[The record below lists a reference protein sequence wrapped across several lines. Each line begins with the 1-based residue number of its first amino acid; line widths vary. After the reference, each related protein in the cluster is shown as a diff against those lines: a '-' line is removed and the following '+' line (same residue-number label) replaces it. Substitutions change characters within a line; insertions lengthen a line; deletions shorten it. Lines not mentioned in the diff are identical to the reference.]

1 MVCLQVLV
9 TLWLQMLQFKADRV
23 IFFPFFIDKIWEKPY
38 YGVMPLTNRQK
49 TFAKLIV
56 EGTYSNSECARQAG
70 YSEGQARKTASLL
83 LNGRDFPLVVEHI
96 KELREN
102 YEKKYGVSLMGQLKR
117 FADLS
122 RGAEE
127 SGQFSAAVNAEKY
140 RSALGGLAVDRRETN
155 VTHNLDKLS
164 REEIIGRL
172 AEIRKNYPSAF
183 EGEYKV
189 VGESEEVGSLPDLGK

>member
-1 MVCLQVLV
+1 
-9 TLWLQMLQFKADRV
+9 
-23 IFFPFFIDKIWEKPY
+23 
-38 YGVMPLTNRQK
+38 
-49 TFAKLIV
+49 
-56 EGTYSNSECARQAG
+56 
-70 YSEGQARKTASLL
+70 
-83 LNGRDFPLVVEHI
+83 
-96 KELREN
+96 
-102 YEKKYGVSLMGQLKR
+102 MGQLKR

-164 REEIIGRL
+164 REEIVGRL

-189 VGESEEVGSLPDLGK
+189 VEESERARSLSDLGK

>member
-1 MVCLQVLV
+1 
-9 TLWLQMLQFKADRV
+9 
-23 IFFPFFIDKIWEKPY
+23 
-38 YGVMPLTNRQK
+38 MPLTNRQK

-56 EGTYSNSECARQAG
+56 EGTNSNSECARQAG

-83 LNGRDFPLVVEHI
+83 LNGRNFPLVNEYI
-96 KELREN
+96 KDLREN
-102 YEKKYGVSLMGQLKR
+102 RYGVTLMGQLKR

-122 RGAEE
+122 KGAEE

-164 REEIIGRL
+164 REEIVARL
-172 AEIRKNYPSAF
+172 SEIRKNHPSAF
-183 EGEYKV
+183 IDGDYKV
-189 VGESEEVGSLPDLGK
+189 VGESGGKKTLSNLGK

>member
-1 MVCLQVLV
+1 
-9 TLWLQMLQFKADRV
+9 
-23 IFFPFFIDKIWEKPY
+23 
-38 YGVMPLTNRQK
+38 MPLTNRQK

-56 EGTYSNSECARQAG
+56 EGTNSNSECARQAG

-83 LNGRDFPLVVEHI
+83 LNGRDFPLVNEHI
-96 KELREN
+96 KDLREN
-102 YEKKYGVSLMGQLKR
+102 RERRYGVTLMGQLKR

-122 RGAEE
+122 KGAEE

-164 REEIIGRL
+164 REVFVARL
-172 AEIRKNYPSAF
+172 SEIRKNHPSAF
-183 EGEYKV
+183 IDGDYKV
-189 VGESEEVGSLPDLGK
+189 VGESGGKKTLSNLGK

>member
-1 MVCLQVLV
+1 
-9 TLWLQMLQFKADRV
+9 MLHFKAHRV

-38 YGVMPLTNRQK
+38 YGVMALTNRQK

-56 EGTYSNSECARQAG
+56 EGTYSNSECARKAG

-83 LNGRDFPLVVEHI
+83 LNGRDFPLVVDHI

-102 YEKKYGVSLMGQLKR
+102 YERKYGVTLMGQMKR

-122 RGAEE
+122 KGAEE
-127 SGQFSAAVNAEKY
+127 SGQFSAAVNAEKI
-140 RSALGGLAVDRRETN
+140 RSALGGLAIDRRETN

-164 REEIIGRL
+164 REEIVGRL

-189 VGESEEVGSLPDLGK
+189 VEESSEVASLSDLGK

>member
-1 MVCLQVLV
+1 
-9 TLWLQMLQFKADRV
+9 
-23 IFFPFFIDKIWEKPY
+23 
-38 YGVMPLTNRQK
+38 MPLTNRQK
-49 TFAKLIV
+49 TFSKLIV
-56 EGTYSNSECARQAG
+56 EGTYSNSECARKAG

-102 YEKKYGVSLMGQLKR
+102 YERKYGVTLMGQLKR

-122 RGAEE
+122 KGAEE

-140 RSALGGLAVDRRETN
+140 RSNLGGLAVDRRETN

-189 VGESEEVGSLPDLGK
+189 VEESGRARSLSDLGK

>member
-1 MVCLQVLV
+1 
-9 TLWLQMLQFKADRV
+9 MLHFKADRV
-23 IFFPFFIDKIWEKPY
+23 IFFPFFIDKIWEKLY
-38 YGVMPLTNRQK
+38 YGFMPLTNRQK

-56 EGTYSNSECARQAG
+56 EGTHSNSECARQAG

-102 YEKKYGVSLMGQLKR
+102 YERKYGVTLMGQMKR

-127 SGQFSAAVNAEKY
+127 SGQFSAAVNAEKI
-140 RSALGGLAVDRRETN
+140 RSALGGLAIDRRETN

-164 REEIIGRL
+164 REEIVGRL

-189 VGESEEVGSLPDLGK
+189 VEESSEVASLSDLGK

>member
-1 MVCLQVLV
+1 LLH
-9 TLWLQMLQFKADRV
+9 FKANRV
-23 IFFPFFIDKIWEKPY
+23 IFFPFFIDKIWEKLY
-38 YGVMPLTNRQK
+38 YLLMPLTNRQK

-56 EGTYSNSECARQAG
+56 EGTNSNSECARQAG

-83 LNGRDFPLVVEHI
+83 LNGKDFPLVVEHI
-96 KELREN
+96 KELRDN
-102 YEKKYGVSLMGQLKR
+102 YERKYGVTLMGQLKR
-117 FADLS
+117 FANLS
-122 RGAEE
+122 KGAEE
-127 SGQFSAAVNAEKY
+127 AGQFSAAVNAEKY

-164 REEIIGRL
+164 REEIVGRL

-189 VGESEEVGSLPDLGK
+189 VEESSEVASLPDLGK